1 MSDVVRTDRVGGVL
15 VITIDRPEARNAI
28 NRAVSVGVAEAVDRL
43 DDDASLSVGV
53 LTGAGGTF
61 CAGMDLKAF
70 LAGENARPDGRGLA
84 GICRRRPQ
92 KPLIAAVEGWALAGG
107 CEVALACDLIVAA
120 EDARFGIP
128 EVKRG
133 LIAGDGGLVRL
144 PRKLPPGIAM
154 ELALT
159 GDPLSAVDAHAHG
172 MVNRLTPSGG
182 ALKEALEL
190 AARVAANAPMAV
202 SASRQIVA
210 DALDSPVSDGMRAVD
225 GLMES
230 IMASYDAREGA
241 LAFAEKRA
249 PVWRNR

>member
-182 ALKEALEL
+182 ALQEALEL